1 MLRPLMRLGLQILSC
16 NAIKFR
22 RKNKQ
27 TTVGGKMTRNI
38 AGDKYFPKVSRG
50 FWRHLVHTVDMM
62 SQHARN
68 DSTQAILSFTRSR
81 RRTFVNY
88 FFLVYR
94 KWRVC
99 TVEVSSKGSWSFWE
113 RELTNQSESFRY
125 FFELDFLREK
135 KFPTKG
141 KDCCATLCLLT

>member
-1 MLRPLMRLGLQILSC
+1 
-16 NAIKFR
+16 
-22 RKNKQ
+22 
-27 TTVGGKMTRNI
+27 MTRNI

-50 FWRHLVHTVDMM
+50 FWRHLVHAVDMM
-62 SQHARN
+62 SQHTRN

-81 RRTFVNY
+81 RRTSVNY

-135 KFPTKG
+135 KKVSDKRKG
-141 KDCCATLCLLT
+141 LLRDIVLANLNATDVNNMFVTASVCWLKTWNIKLSKRT